1 MLSAETLKTSRGCT
15 ETDPQLYDTTVMEL
29 GRLTEKQLLQLQ
41 TEVDNTGTLQE
52 RTRAIQPSRQSAEN
66 RVITLLDVAR
76 QSETLQ
82 AEQPEVSFMQRLNL
96 GATPEPFTR
105 SSLPQ
110 SPSHYKALKAAV
122 LSEAGVVFTTC
133 SNSANKELVVKY
145 KPQIIIFDEAA
156 FTKEMESIL
165 PMIRFGWRFDEW
177 KQKSLATCCNM
188 SNNRLQSSLSAA
200 KFTNAQYSPSKNLLS
215 GCKFNLPMPQLKEP
229 LAAVDLWN
237 FWKETWH
244 EPGVYEERPDGP
256 RVAESQKAESYLVEN
271 LVQYGVTPSHI
282 GVVAFYTAQVGNLRW
297 YQFNKNIPQA
307 GYDEVEV
314 CTTRTPPVPESVGES
329 ITSSGNRNPSRDA
342 MEQRRQS
349 RKAAREAQQK
359 EVLNKPA
366 TLPQILNPSVKDN
379 LEAEVIKA
387 KADSEKD
394 WLLHDHGYQ

>member
-1 MLSAETLKTSRGCT
+1 MRQPFPGQPPIHESNAGFMSSFEKDFDKDTLRSAVCGPTLSPRNSDGTCWIQFYSFWVLVSSQMLHLRRCIKAMIVKTLLISLLSLHISRVHEALIMLSAETLKTSRGCT

-165 PMIRFGWRFDEW
+165 PMYNFHEIMP
-177 KQKSLATCCNM
+177 KAIYILNSY
-188 SNNRLQSSLSAA
+188 RLCPQS
-200 KFTNAQYSPSKNLLS
+200 Y
-215 GCKFNLPMPQLKEP
+215 KEP
-229 LAAVDLWN
+229 N
-237 FWKETWH
+237 
-244 EPGVYEERPDGP
+244 
-256 RVAESQKAESYLVEN
+256 LVEC
-271 LVQYGVTPSHI
+271 
-282 GVVAFYTAQVGNLRW
+282 QVPILH
-297 YQFNKNIPQA
+297 KL
-307 GYDEVEV
+307 
-314 CTTRTPPVPESVGES
+314 
-329 ITSSGNRNPSRDA
+329 SSSRCLA
-342 MEQRRQS
+342 C
-349 RKAAREAQQK
+349 
-359 EVLNKPA
+359 
-366 TLPQILNPSVKDN
+366 
-379 LEAEVIKA
+379 
-387 KADSEKD
+387 
-394 WLLHDHGYQ
+394 